1 MQAFMSHILEH
12 AAGAGGAHAVLALLS
27 QLPGAFHLLLS
38 LLCVLG
44 GVHAALLGEASRRIH
59 SLSSFGKAGLSDSSV
74 P

>member
-12 AAGAGGAHAVLALLS
+12 AAGAGGAHSILALLS
-27 QLPGAFHLLLS
+27 QLPGSFHLLLS

-44 GVHAALLGEASRRIH
+44 GVYAALLGEASRRIH
-59 SLSSFGKAGLSDSSV
+59 SVSLFGKARVSASSV

>member
-12 AAGAGGAHAVLALLS
+12 AAGAGGAHSILALLS

-44 GVHAALLGEASRRIH
+44 GVYAALLGEASRRIH
-59 SLSSFGKAGLSDSSV
+59 SVSLFGKARLSASSV

>member
-1 MQAFMSHILEH
+1 MSHILEH
-12 AAGAGGAHAVLALLS
+12 AAGAGGAHSILALLS

-44 GVHAALLGEASRRIH
+44 GVYAALLGEASRRIH
-59 SLSSFGKAGLSDSSV
+59 SVSLFGKARLSASSV